1 MSSVLDDAINPEVFR
16 EGIKTLIEELE
27 AHYKVKFNFDN
38 DYLNYP
44 NFKNEGKYTELSFQI
59 NICLK
64 NKKSSKYYEN
74 FKTQVYEELKGTI
87 KIGGLIGIQINDM
100 GGGGVVN

>member
-1 MSSVLDDAINPEVFR
+1 MNNGNSS
-16 EGIKTLIEELE
+16 IKT
-27 AHYKVKFNFDN
+27 
-38 DYLNYP
+38 
-44 NFKNEGKYTELSFQI
+44 
-59 NICLK
+59 
-64 NKKSSKYYEN
+64 KKGSKYDEN